1 MRLLRFFRPS
11 HQHTAFSATLLLMAA
26 ITLSRVIGYIREA
39 YIAYAFGAGQQT
51 DAYVAAFTLPDW
63 LNYIVAGGTA
73 SITFIS
79 IYTRFLAEKREQDA
93 QKTFSIIITVMT
105 TVLVA
110 GTILAEI
117 FTPQFA
123 GWMFHGFTP
132 EQMRLCVHLTR
143 ILLPAQIFFYVG
155 GVVSAVLLSHRLF
168 LLPAFG
174 PLIYNVFIIAG
185 GVVAGR
191 QMGIASLAFGA
202 LAGSIAGPFLIN
214 AIGAAKIGTGY
225 CPSFDVKNPAFREWV
240 RLSIPLMLGVSLV
253 TADDWILRYFASS
266 GIGDIARLNYAKR
279 LFAVPIAILGQATGQ
294 ASLPFF
300 SRLFGEKKFA
310 EFAATV
316 NASVYRIT
324 AASLLITGWMMA
336 IAVPL
341 IDLVYRRGHF
351 TFADSESTAL
361 YFFWFSLS
369 LALWSSQALYA
380 RAFYASG
387 NTLTPMIATSLIT
400 LASLPIYALLFRT
413 LSVTGLA
420 IASDVG
426 IAANALAIAALLH
439 IRGMVSFAGL
449 NWKELGKAALVGA
462 VSGGLSYEVMRTISL
477 DGSRR
482 ADLLALA
489 LGTVTWAAAVAAG
502 LWLLRSELPAIFA
515 GKNRLR
521 FRAWPK
527 AKPRKPW
534 LPAKNRKTARVGSSY
549 GTARRP
555 REPAQAKSKGSS
567 SETRKLRVAAQRC
580 IRHSRFTLRDTAA
593 ISRTPKQ
600 NGPRKSPFFTVAL
613 STALATAGSTLAPQ
627 SPVPA
632 SRSKHFFTS
641 SGFEATAP
649 PALRMSMPPLKNAPS
664 SIEMRAAT
672 TSPVSEPSLRM
683 STRSLAVRLPRT
695 LPSTTISLA
704 LMLAATTPLRPM
716 VTRLPERLIDPST
729 LPSIYKDSEP
739 VTSPLITSDLPIV
752 AWSEVEGGG
761 RNRTR
766 HSTRARSCSS

>member
-1 MRLLRFFRPS
+1 MKKLLRFFQPS
-11 HQHTAFSATLLLMAA
+11 HQHTAFSATLLLISAVM
-26 ITLSRVIGYIREA
+26 LSRVIGYARDA
-39 YIAYAFGAGQQT
+39 YIAWAYGAGGAT
-51 DAYVAAFTLPDW
+51 DAYVAAFTLPDF
-63 LNYIVAGGTA
+63 LNYVVAGGAA

-79 IYTRFLAEKREQDA
+79 IYTRFLAENRKADA
-93 QKTFSIIITVMT
+93 QKTFSIVITVMT
-105 TVLVA
+105 AVLIV
-110 GTILAEI
+110 GTILTEI
-117 FTPQFA
+117 FAPQFVRWFV
-123 GWMFHGFTP
+123 GSSGSHRGFST
-132 EQMRLCVHLTR
+132 EQIELCVHLTR

-168 LLPAFG
+168 LFPAFG

-185 GVVAGR
+185 GVLGGHHF
-191 QMGIASLAFGA
+191 GIASLAFGA

-225 CPSFDVKNPAFREWV
+225 RPSFDVKNPAFRGWV

-279 LFAVPIAILGQATGQ
+279 LFAVPIAILGQAVGQ

-426 IAANALAIAALLH
+426 IAANALAIALLLH
-439 IRGMVSFAGL
+439 IRGMVSFGGM

-462 VSGGLSYEVMRTISL
+462 ASGGLSYEVMRTISL

-489 LGTVTWAAAVAAG
+489 LATVTWAAAVAAG
-502 LWLLRSELPAIFA
+502 LWLLHSELPADLRRKKPAAFPGVA
-515 GKNRLR
+515 ESQAAETMATGK
-521 FRAWPK
+521 
-527 AKPRKPW
+527 
-534 LPAKNRKTARVGSSY
+534 
-549 GTARRP
+549 
-555 REPAQAKSKGSS
+555 EP
-567 SETRKLRVAAQRC
+567 
-580 IRHSRFTLRDTAA
+580 
-593 ISRTPKQ
+593 
-600 NGPRKSPFFTVAL
+600 
-613 STALATAGSTLAPQ
+613 
-627 SPVPA
+627 
-632 SRSKHFFTS
+632 
-641 SGFEATAP
+641 
-649 PALRMSMPPLKNAPS
+649 
-664 SIEMRAAT
+664 
-672 TSPVSEPSLRM
+672 
-683 STRSLAVRLPRT
+683 
-695 LPSTTISLA
+695 
-704 LMLAATTPLRPM
+704 
-716 VTRLPERLIDPST
+716 
-729 LPSIYKDSEP
+729 
-739 VTSPLITSDLPIV
+739 
-752 AWSEVEGGG
+752 
-761 RNRTR
+761 
-766 HSTRARSCSS
+766 